1 MTMDFVIHVQLMK
14 SFQMENA
21 LVLLTTLETQIME
34 YVNLLAQL
42 INSNIKED
50 VLNAH

>member
-1 MTMDFVIHVQLMK
+1 MDFVIHAQLMK
-14 SFQMENA
+14 LFQTENA
-21 LVLLTTLETQIME
+21 LVLLTTLETQILE
-34 YVNLLAQL
+34 YANLHAQL